1 MIVMT
6 MAMKTLIA
14 MEMIAVDG
22 DDDSGGN
29 DGDNFFFFFLQRFM
43 CILLDLIL

>member
-29 DGDNFFFFFLQRFM
+29 DGDNFFFFLQRLM